1 MRKLFRTSFLALA
14 AAAISAGI
22 LFGCKKDEPTP
33 SGGNGGGQTGPATVA
48 VTGVSL
54 TKTSITLKEG
64 DSETLT
70 ATVTPTNAT
79 NKAVSWKSS
88 DAATASVDN
97 NGKVTA
103 VKAGSATITV
113 TTTDGSKTA
122 TCAVTVNAKQETPK
136 EVTGIAIDPATL
148 EIKEGLTAQLKI
160 VFTPADASSDNIK
173 WKSTNTEAATVDDSG
188 LVTAL
193 KEGKTRIVATVDGTQ
208 IEAICE
214 VTVTPDDALKG
225 IEFTAAKVE
234 VKVGATQALEI
245 AYTPSYAA
253 NKNVTFSSSD
263 ASVATVDASGTV
275 TAIKEGETT
284 ITATSEE
291 GGFTA
296 TCTIV
301 VTSAIV
307 SGVYY
312 NTEYDIFRDGENLG
326 IRGTSGDC
334 MDPEGNIYLPFQSS
348 GWTCTMRKNGVDL
361 FEFDTPSNAYMIM
374 CAAGGGYCYFPY
386 TFTYE
391 RNVAV
396 MRVADDGSVEDIKIW
411 DGPESY
417 ASRLRDIAVDKQGNA
432 YIIGQFK
439 DEYNVLNA
447 WMFKVAKDKSVTTV
461 KLSDGTKNW
470 DGVSVA
476 VADNG
481 DVYCIANENN
491 DLYLF
496 KNGEK
501 VSLLSDYFYEF
512 AQYAELFIKGDDIY
526 ACVTERTGN
535 EDETVVNVYKNGKSL
550 FKIQQMQST
559 YANCIFVTS
568 DDTVYLAGGS
578 YDGNEYKY
586 FIWKNDTV
594 LYSANYRAIR
604 NSLFVK

>member
-1 MRKLFRTSFLALA
+1 MLFPEINIQIAMRKLFGIPCLI
-14 AAAISAGI
+14 AAIAI
-22 LFGCKKDEPTP
+22 FATIYGCEKEET
-33 SGGNGGGQTGPATVA
+33 NGGTQTVA
-48 VTGVSL
+48 VSGVSL
-54 TKTSITLKEG
+54 SKTTLSLVEG
-64 DSETLT
+64 GSETLT
-70 ATVTPTNAT
+70 ATVAPSNAT

-88 DAATASVDN
+88 DAGTATVDS

-113 TTTDGSKTA
+113 TTSDGGKTA
-122 TCAVTVNAKQETPK
+122 TCSVTVTAK
-136 EVTGIAIDPATL
+136 EVVVEGLAIDPATL
-148 EIKEGLTAQLKI
+148 EIKEGLTAQMKVVL
-160 VFTPADASSDNIK
+160 TPAEASEPAIK

-396 MRVADDGSVEDIKIW
+396 MRVADDGTVEDIKIW

-417 ASRLRDIAVDKQGNA
+417 ASRIRDIAVDKQGNA

-470 DGVSVA
+470 EGVSVA

-501 VSLLSDYFYEF
+501 VSLLSDHFYEF